1 MHPTLKDCYVVT
13 ELLAMFAYWGK
24 QASSKPA
31 AVGKDSPYVKPQ
43 KKVLFRLYDAQN
55 FFLGTEGSFLH
66 PSHLTKS
73 FSLKLPCPSSLRH
86 LCAVLCCP

>member
-43 KKVLFRLYDAQN
+43 KKVLFRRNGKAHNLSV
-55 FFLGTEGSFLH
+55 SF
-66 PSHLTKS
+66 P
-73 FSLKLPCPSSLRH
+73 PND
-86 LCAVLCCP
+86 